1 MESIETP
8 GIRYELRDMRYEI
21 MRIFTLPRNDP
32 HCRSEERSDVL
43 GAVAACGLRI
53 LSAELGTPRN

>member
-1 MESIETP
+1 
-8 GIRYELRDMRYEI
+8 MRYEI
-21 MRIFTLPRNDP
+21 MHIFTLLGNDL

-53 LSAELGTPRN
+53 LSAELGTRTPCGKGDGLPRPSGSQ